1 MNAIGMV
8 CPFSG
13 PISERYSDKRSNR
26 MVLYMEKFEESHRE
40 KDAGFIRTFQ
50 DAAFILAE
58 AAVIEALRRSHS
70 VRLHPQL
77 EHALLIYDNR
87 GRQELEKLYLG
98 FAGIATAHDLP
109 LMICAPTWRANRQR
123 LTAAGIRQDVNAD
136 AVRFMKGIRRQT
148 ANGGKSIFIGGLVGC
163 KNDCY
168 RPQDALPEDEAAKF
182 HSWQINKLASTDLDF
197 MLAATL
203 PSTAEARGIARAMG
217 RTGRPYFIS
226 FVIGSNGRIL
236 DGNSLDAAIG
246 EIDAAT
252 PENLPVGYMINC
264 AYPSFLQPDSLST
277 RSIERLVGFQANAS
291 SRDQFE
297 LDGSA
302 ELLRDDIGDW
312 SAQMAALHRRQG
324 VKILGGCCGTG
335 LEHLKHL
342 VDRLFPTYSKN
353 NIKAAE

>member
-1 MNAIGMV
+1 M
-8 CPFSG
+8 
-13 PISERYSDKRSNR
+13 ER
-26 MVLYMEKFEESHRE
+26 LEKSHRE

-58 AAVIEALRRSHS
+58 AAVIEALRRSGS

-77 EHALLIYDNR
+77 ENALLIYDKR
-87 GRQELEKLYLG
+87 GRPELEKLYLG
-98 FAGIATAHDLP
+98 FAGIAAAHGLP

-123 LTAAGIRQDVNAD
+123 LASAGISKDVNGD
-136 AVRFMKGIRRQT
+136 AVRFMAGIRRQT
-148 ANGGKSIFIGGLVGC
+148 ANARIPIFIGGLVGC

-168 RPQDALPEDEAAKF
+168 RPEEALPEDEAANF
-182 HSWQINKLASTDLDF
+182 HAWQIDKLARSGLDYI
-197 MLAATL
+197 LAATL

-252 PENLPVGYMINC
+252 PENQPVGYMVNC
-264 AYPSFLQPDSLST
+264 AYPSFLRPDSLST

-291 SRDQFE
+291 SRDQLE
-297 LDGSA
+297 LDGSDR
-302 ELLRDDIGDW
+302 LLRDDVADW
-312 SAQMAALHRRQG
+312 GHRMVDLHRKHG
-324 VKILGGCCGTG
+324 LKILGGCCGTG
-335 LEHLKHL
+335 PEHLQYL
-342 VDRLFPTYSKN
+342 VDRLLPTYSKN
-353 NIKAAE
+353 NIKVTE

>member
-1 MNAIGMV
+1 
-8 CPFSG
+8 
-13 PISERYSDKRSNR
+13 
-26 MVLYMEKFEESHRE
+26 MEWLEKSHRE
-40 KDAGFIRTFQ
+40 KDARFVRTFQ
-50 DAAFILAE
+50 DATLILTE
-58 AAVIEALRRSHS
+58 AAVIEALRRSGS
-70 VRLHPQL
+70 VRLHPTL
-77 EHALLIYDNR
+77 ENALLIYNKR
-87 GRQELEKLYLG
+87 GRQEMEKLYLG
-98 FAGIATAHDLP
+98 FTGIAAAHDLP
-109 LMICAPTWRANRQR
+109 LMICTPTWRANRQR

-136 AVRFMKGIRRQT
+136 AVRFMEGIRRQT

-168 RPQDALPEDEAAKF
+168 RPQDALPEDAAAKF
-182 HSWQINKLASTDLDF
+182 HSWQIDKLTRTALDF

-252 PENLPVGYMINC
+252 PENLHVGYMINC
-264 AYPSFLQPDSLST
+264 AYPSFLQPESLSA
-277 RSIERLVGFQANAS
+277 RSVERLVGFQANAS
-291 SRDQFE
+291 SWEQFE

-335 LEHLKHL
+335 LEHLQYLLEILK
-342 VDRLFPTYSKN
+342 P
-353 NIKAAE
+353 